1 MAQNGRQHKGCCMGI
16 QAIDLRSLIL
26 AGIFKKIR
34 STIFN
39 WCLLVYCVVIFPIR
53 CDLSDFLYPEFIS
66 TNKLKGVKTRDKGN
80 RLNRNGSGK

>member
-1 MAQNGRQHKGCCMGI
+1 MGI

-26 AGIFKKIR
+26 AEIFKKIR
-34 STIFN
+34 STLITWF
-39 WCLLVYCVVIFPIR
+39 LLASFVFIFPIT
-53 CDLSDFLYPEFIS
+53 CDLSDFLYPKFIS